1 MDTRTLKGG
10 KPMPI
15 DIQKNLPA
23 QDDRPRPADGASGE
37 PLSVSGAAD
46 GTGSLKRVFILEGIL
61 LVPWLIFLFPAWMAV
76 AYGSAVGLLLFV
88 FAAAFVAY
96 PVIALAFGAAAV
108 GFRKQGDDD
117 MAVAVAGF
125 PIACLVPFGLLMLF
139 R

>member
-1 MDTRTLKGG
+1 
-10 KPMPI
+10 MPI

-23 QDDRPRPADGASGE
+23 QDDRPRPAGGASGE
-37 PLSVSGAAD
+37 PLPASGAAD
-46 GTGSLKRVFILEGIL
+46 GSGSLKRIFILEAIL
-61 LVPWLIFLFPAWMAV
+61 IVPWLIFVFPAWMAV
-76 AYGSAVGLLLFV
+76 AYGGALGLFFFV

-96 PVIALAFGAAAV
+96 PVIALAFGVAAV

-117 MAVAVAGF
+117 MAAAVAGF